1 VTRSVIGSAFDFTVN
16 VRWRPSKLLFTLMAI
31 ALPLS
36 APTNAFAQDA
46 ADEQPVHQHSQRAA
60 SAWTWSVDGAAF
72 LGYNYQY
79 RRFRDFDE
87 VESQNWVM
95 GVGRRNFGRSQLQL
109 STMLSLETVT
119 LTALGSPQVFQTG
132 ETYRGAPLIDYQH
145 PHDLVMNLGGSMTTT
160 AGRTTIHAGA
170 YIVGEA
176 PLGPQAF
183 MHRPSAAE
191 NPQSPLAHHYLDS
204 THITPGVVRGG
215 IERNGFRLDA
225 GVFRGREPDDNRT
238 DFDLGALDSFAVQL
252 SWASGPW
259 SAQVS
264 NGWLTRPEVVT
275 PYDATQTTASVAYF
289 AGDERRSTAWLAAFG
304 QKREFH
310 GNFEGYLLEGTW
322 RRRARHTFYSRAEWV
337 IKDILDA
344 GFHPIG
350 IPHTHRKSPIGA
362 LSVGYVNDLVRGRFG
377 MFGMGGDVTGYS
389 TASNLQDSYG
399 SPWSFHVFV
408 RYRAKPVSSMTH
420 RH

>member
-1 VTRSVIGSAFDFTVN
+1 LTDSVSDRLSGDWFLAC
-16 VRWRPSKLLFTLMAI
+16 LL
-31 ALPLS
+31 ALVAATS
-36 APTNAFAQDA
+36 AFAQDSDQA
-46 ADEQPVHQHSQRAA
+46 PAHEHSQLV
-60 SAWTWSVDGAAF
+60 SSPWTWQVDGAAF

-79 RRFRDFDE
+79 RKFRDFDE
-87 VESQNWVM
+87 VESQNWVLGAGM
-95 GVGRRNFGRSQLQL
+95 RTFGSTQLRL
-109 STMLSLETVT
+109 STMLSLEPVT
-119 LTALGSPQVFQTG
+119 LAALGSPQVFQTG

-145 PHDLVMNLGGSMTTT
+145 PHDLVMNLGGST
-160 AGRTTIHAGA
+160 ATTIGGTVYHAGA

-215 IERNGFRLDA
+215 IERGAFRVDA

-252 SWASGPW
+252 SWARGPW
-259 SAQVS
+259 TAQAS
-264 NGWLTRPEVVT
+264 NGWLTQPEVVT
-275 PYDATQTTASVAYF
+275 PYDATQTTASVSYF
-289 AGDERRSTAWLAAFG
+289 SGDANRSTAWLAAFG

-322 RRRARHTFYSRAEWV
+322 RRGGRHVVYSRAEWV

-350 IPHTHRKSPIGA
+350 TPHTHRKSPIGA
-362 LSVGYVNDLVRGRFG
+362 LSAGYVYDLLRGRFG
-377 MFGMGGDVTGYS
+377 MLGVGGDVTGYE
-389 TASNLQDSYG
+389 TARNLQESYG

-408 RYRAKPVSSMTH
+408 RYRAKPAGLMPHVH
-420 RH
+420 

>member
-1 VTRSVIGSAFDFTVN
+1 LIFR
-16 VRWRPSKLLFTLMAI
+16 LLAI
-31 ALPLS
+31 ALALS
-36 APTNAFAQDA
+36 AAPVAFAQDPPSQA
-46 ADEQPVHQHSQRAA
+46 STHDHAQPVS
-60 SAWTWSVDGAAF
+60 SAWDWHVDAAAF

-79 RRFRDFDE
+79 RKFRDFEE

-95 GVGRRNFGRSQLQL
+95 GGGTRTIGRSRLQL
-109 STMLSLETVT
+109 GTMLSLEPVT
-119 LTALGSPQVFQTG
+119 LTDLGSPQVFQTG
-132 ETYRGAPLIDYQH
+132 ETFKGAPLIDYQH
-145 PHDLVMNLGGSMTTT
+145 PHDLVMNLGGSM
-160 AGRTTIHAGA
+160 ATTIDGTVFHAGA

-183 MHRPSAAE
+183 MHRPSAWE
-191 NPQSPLAHHYLDS
+191 NPQSPLSHHYLDS

-238 DFDLGALDSFAVQL
+238 DFDLGALDSLAVQL
-252 SWASGPW
+252 SWAGGPW

-264 NGWLTRPEVVT
+264 NGWLTQPEIVT

-289 AGDERRSTAWLAAFG
+289 AGTENRSTAWLAAFG

-322 RRRARHTFYSRAEWV
+322 RRGGRHIFYSRAEWV

-350 IPHTHRKSPIGA
+350 IKHTHRKSPVGA
-362 LSVGYVNDLVRGRFG
+362 LTLGYIRDLARGRLG
-377 MFGMGGDVTGYS
+377 MFGVGGDVTGY
-389 TASNLQDSYG
+389 AAAANLQDSYG

-408 RYRAKPVSSMTH
+408 RYRTQPSSAMTH
-420 RH
+420 VH